1 MFNTLIFIFI
11 FLFFERLSSE
21 THDSPEF
28 KYKENVISWEKWLN
42 NLKIELK
49 SLNLKADTVKI
60 LSEIKFNS
68 RVVELDKKQPEF
80 KLTFNQY
87 LSKVITPN
95 RVEIGRLK
103 LKEHFILMKDIEKI
117 YKVSPHVIVSLWGIE
132 TSYGKHKGKFDVLNS
147 LASLSYDGRRANF
160 FLKELKH
167 SLKIIDDGHISRKN
181 LKGSW
186 AGAFGHT
193 QFMPST
199 FVNYAQDFDNDGKK
213 DLLNNYSDALASGA
227 NYLSKMGWKNEFS
240 WGEEFLLDGL
250 KINEFS
256 GEINENFQLISY
268 WKSKGFKPKK
278 HYNEQTKLRLISV
291 KNEDKKKFFLVTKN
305 FDIILKWNKSNFFAL
320 AVGLLAD
327 KFKKNE

>member
-11 FLFFERLSSE
+11 FLFCERLSSE
-21 THDSPEF
+21 PLDSSKF

-49 SLNLKADTVKI
+49 SLDLKADTVKI

-103 LKEHFILMKDIEKI
+103 LKEHLILIKDIEKK

-160 FLKELKH
+160 FLKEFKH

-227 NYLSKMGWKNEFS
+227 NYLSKMGWKNDIS
-240 WGEEFLLDGL
+240 WGEEIKEFALNNEMLDL
-250 KINEFS
+250 SKKKVYK
-256 GEINENFQLISY
+256 NENF
-268 WKSKGFKPKK
+268 WKSMGLAIKNS
-278 HYNEQTKLRLISV
+278 YSENRLRIIIPDESSNRV
-291 KNEDKKKFFLVTKN
+291 FLVTKN
-305 FDIILKWNKSNFFAL
+305 FDVILNWNRSNYFAL
-320 AVGLLAD
+320 AVNILSD
-327 KFKKNE
+327 KINEEK

>member
-1 MFNTLIFIFI
+1 MN
-11 FLFFERLSSE
+11 
-21 THDSPEF
+21 
-28 KYKENVISWEKWLN
+28 KIS
-42 NLKIELK
+42 
-49 SLNLKADTVKI
+49 T
-60 LSEIKFNS
+60 KFA
-68 RVVELDKKQPEF
+68 VDK
-80 KLTFNQY
+80 N
-87 LSKVITPN
+87 I
-95 RVEIGRLK
+95 
-103 LKEHFILMKDIEKI
+103 
-117 YKVSPHVIVSLWGIE
+117 IVALWGIE
-132 TSYGKHKGKFDVLNS
+132 SFYGKYLGNFDILNS
-147 LASLSYDGRRANF
+147 LASLIYDGRRRLF
-160 FLKELKH
+160 FTKQFEFALE
-167 SLKIIDDGHISRKN
+167 IIEQGHISRSDFT
-181 LKGSW
+181 GSW

-199 FVNYAQDFDNDGKK
+199 FVNFSVDFNDDGKK
-213 DLLNNYSDALASGA
+213 NLISDNHDALASGA